1 MEIRML
7 DEHWRPAVMSLWDY
21 CFEKKGDPFF
31 EWYFERY
38 CRLTQVIGATAD
50 ERLLAMAH
58 LNPYQ
63 LILRGKVTPAAYFV
77 GVATTPEVRGR
88 GVFRPLLQGALS
100 YLRAQGHGVALLMPS
115 AASFYRPYGFAFCY
129 HQWKINC
136 PLAQLAPLTKGA
148 AEVSWRRGET
158 EDWAAFASVYDRAM
172 RSRNGFT
179 HREEKAWRSLLTALY
194 VEGGHAFI
202 AVNQAGAPVA
212 YLWFEISGETLQVIE
227 WLADDLSLQRA
238 CLAFL
243 QQHRSQAEQV
253 VFMLPEDDL
262 LYEQLP
268 DSSYLLSLSPFM
280 MGRIVDVEQAL
291 QQCLP
296 ACCDEQNIDFTLSVH
311 DSVAEWNN
319 GCWRIAANGGSWRV
333 ERVRDKAA
341 DVVFSVA
348 ALAQLCFGRFT
359 TSQLAVKGEVSGR
372 QDVLAL
378 LDRLLPVC
386 HNYINEYY

>member
-31 EWYFERY
+31 EWYFEHY
-38 CRLTQVIGATAD
+38 CRLTQVIGAIED
-50 ERLLAMAH
+50 EQLLAMAH

-63 LILRGKVTPAAYFV
+63 LVLRDKKTLVAYFV

-88 GVFRPLLQGALS
+88 GLFRPLLQRALAH
-100 YLRAQGHGVALLMPS
+100 LRSQGHGVALLMPS

-129 HQWKINC
+129 HQWKIKC
-136 PLAQLAPLTKGA
+136 PLTQLAPLAKGA
-148 AEVSWRRGET
+148 AEVFWRRGE
-158 EDWAAFASVYDRAM
+158 EKDWAAFASVYDQAM
-172 RSRNGFT
+172 QNRNGFT
-179 HREEKAWRSLLTALY
+179 HREEKDWRSLLTALY
-194 VEGGHAFI
+194 AEGGYAFI
-202 AVNQAGAPVA
+202 ANNQAGAPAA

-227 WLADDLSLQRA
+227 WLADDLPMQRA
-238 CLAFL
+238 CLAFV

-253 VFMLPEDDL
+253 TLMLPEDDL

-268 DSSYLLSLSPFM
+268 DSSYSLSLAPFM

-291 QQCLP
+291 RQCLP
-296 ACCDEQNIDFTLSVH
+296 ACCDGKNINFTLSVH
-311 DSVAEWNN
+311 DSVSEWNN
-319 GCWRIAANGGSWRV
+319 GCWRIVGDQAAWRI
-333 ERVRDKAA
+333 ERVRDKDA
-341 DVVFSVA
+341 DAVFSVG
-348 ALAQLCFGRFT
+348 ALAQLCFGRFNT
-359 TSQLAVKGEVSGR
+359 QQLAAKGEVSGKK
-372 QDVLAL
+372 DVLAL